1 MEINIPLLK
10 QSLRQWMTAR
20 SPVKV
25 NTISFKEQMTAT
37 LSVTK
42 TDTLLQRV
50 DGCKWSGEINPSKKS
65 HFLGSSSK
73 KRAVLNK

>member
-1 MEINIPLLK
+1 
-10 QSLRQWMTAR
+10 MTAR

-50 DGCKWSGEINPSKKS
+50 DGCKWSGEINPV
-65 HFLGSSSK
+65 
-73 KRAVLNK
+73 RAVLNK